1 MVRELNKIP
10 TLAWWIAEVILC
22 VAVYCLLEGQAIIF
36 GSLPTWVAAA
46 SIAGFVTI
54 VAVLVLTKQYKY
66 VYMPFL
72 LVGGLC
78 IQIGAADALSVP
90 ATAAGTI
97 AMPTPAQL
105 GSVIAWAMS
114 AILVL
119 GAIASVAAYPMLL
132 SSPKRSSPT
141 KRNAM
146 THTEPTNAV
155 TLPAADL
162 EHITKFIGTGP
173 GKDVP
178 SPVEMVK
185 RGVLPLAYLDR
196 FGQDS
201 TYHVEI
207 DAYKKGTI

>member
-141 KRNAM
+141 
-146 THTEPTNAV
+146 NAV